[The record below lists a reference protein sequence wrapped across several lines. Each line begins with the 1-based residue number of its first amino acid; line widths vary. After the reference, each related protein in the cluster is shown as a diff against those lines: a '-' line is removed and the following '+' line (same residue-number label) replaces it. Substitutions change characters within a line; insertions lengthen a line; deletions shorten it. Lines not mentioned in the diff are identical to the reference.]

1 MKRDSLD
8 ITQVQ
13 LNEDGLAI
21 TEGWVTVYSA
31 SRDSREYI
39 GVNNE
44 FLALGVG
51 LPSGGY
57 IDAPVFVKDDN
68 KTVRRTE
75 DEMAWEVVTDLR
87 GKVAYS
93 TVTGLPESV
102 NSIGALSDGL
112 TLLVPQTDYD
122 FWNGIQWVTDTEK
135 QYISEVKMAEDTK
148 KQLLN
153 EAALRMAPL
162 QDAVDTD
169 MAIVDEKVQLAVW
182 KTYRV
187 LLNRIDTL
195 EAPGIE
201 WPTIPE

>member
-1 MKRDSLD
+1 MKKNALD
-8 ITQVQ
+8 IVQ
-13 LNEDGLAI
+13 AQLSEYGLAI

-31 SRDSREYI
+31 SRESREYT

-51 LPSGGY
+51 LPAGGY
-57 IDAPVFVKDDN
+57 IDAPMLVKDDD
-68 KTVRRTE
+68 KTVRRTD
-75 DEMAWEVVTDLR
+75 DEMAWEVVADFR

-102 NSIGALSDGL
+102 NSIGTLPDTL
-112 TLLVPQTDYD
+112 TLLAPQTNYD
-122 FWNGIQWVTDTEK
+122 LWNGMQWVTDSEK
-135 QYISEVKMAEDTK
+135 QYISEVQMAEDTK

-153 EAALRMAPL
+153 EAAVRMAPL

-169 MAIVDEKVQLAVW
+169 IAIVDEKIQLAAW

-195 EAPGIE
+195 RAPDIE
-201 WPTIPE
+201 WPTVPE